1 MNTGE
6 EIRRWQTRDQ
16 VYTLDF
22 NPDSRRVAVGYQA
35 SDVVSIYD
43 ARDGADVA
51 DLPLGDATQTFVAW
65 HPAGELLAA
74 GGADSRIQIWNVN
87 TRRRIAVLQGHVEQV
102 TFLGFHPDGELLA
115 SISWDGD
122 LRIWHPSPGRLV
134 MRVPASGRMGFSK
147 EGRWA
152 GVISLSKDQAQL
164 WGIVPSTE
172 YHTFINRFCTE
183 DTKLREGDISPDGA
197 LLALGASDGVRLWDV
212 ALGHEVAWLQMDDTT
227 TALFLADGREL
238 LTCGPFNGL
247 RRWAIDGDPKTEGGL
262 RVGLP
267 RTIALPFAPERM
279 AKDHRGQTLAVV
291 GESAGQCV
299 LLDLATER
307 VRGPEMSHIKA
318 GFVALS
324 ANAERLATSG
334 WHSSSVR
341 LWEAQSGRL
350 ITEVDVG
357 LTARVFFTPDAR
369 ELIVARNRGFTF
381 YDADSLKAVR
391 QMPRETGLYPGYV
404 AFTADGKLMAVE
416 MAPGLIHLKEVNSGR
431 IVAKL
436 EDPDRNVSTWMSF
449 TPDATQLVV
458 AARYAGAIHRWDLR
472 AIRARLKMMKLDWD
486 WPEFPAALPISPVP
500 SKRRWPVPV
509 EVVAT
514 GPAVEAS
521 ATNAPPSHP

>member
-1 MNTGE
+1 
-6 EIRRWQTRDQ
+6 
-16 VYTLDF
+16 
-22 NPDSRRVAVGYQA
+22 
-35 SDVVSIYD
+35 
-43 ARDGADVA
+43 
-51 DLPLGDATQTFVAW
+51 
-65 HPAGELLAA
+65 
-74 GGADSRIQIWNVN
+74 
-87 TRRRIAVLQGHVEQV
+87 
-102 TFLGFHPDGELLA
+102 
-115 SISWDGD
+115 
-122 LRIWHPSPGRLV
+122 
-134 MRVPASGRMGFSK
+134 MGFSK

-172 YHTFINRFCTE
+172 YHTFINRFCTD
-183 DTKLREGDISPDGA
+183 DTMLREGDISPDGT

-307 VRGPEMSHIKA
+307 WRGPEMPHFNA

-324 ANAERLATSG
+324 ANAARLATSG
-334 WHSSSVR
+334 WHSSSVK

-369 ELIVARNRGFTF
+369 ELIVARNREFTF
-381 YDADSLKAVR
+381 YDADLLKAVR

-486 WPEFPAALPISPVP
+486 WPEFAAPPPGATLP

-509 EVVAT
+509 EVIAP
-514 GPAVEAS
+514 GLAVETPAS
-521 ATNAPPSHP
+521 TTNAPPSNP